1 MQIKAH
7 VPELTNLY
15 IAQVKRKYG
24 LDVGYN
30 YNLTKKENA
39 KVSKPPE
46 KGSGDYGGTKV
57 FSDNLTTIP

>member
-46 KGSGDYGGTKV
+46 KEAAIMEGLKY
-57 FSDNLTTIP
+57 FQII

>member
-30 YNLTKKENA
+30 YNLTKKKTPKCQNHRKKEA
-39 KVSKPPE
+39 AIMEGLK
-46 KGSGDYGGTKV
+46 Y
-57 FSDNLTTIP
+57 FQMI